1 MPPRKRATSPTPS
14 KTTPDALSE
23 TAVLET
29 ELATSDHAASDQS
42 LQDASPKPRGKK
54 LDAATA
60 GKASK
65 AGAHSDELPTED
77 VSDKEAVDE
86 EDLEE
91 EVLDDDVDEDDI
103 VEDAATEM
111 DSEENNDNE
120 DSPKLPMP
128 ALKASP
134 KAATQDTLR
143 LYLKEIS
150 AFPMLEP
157 EKEFELARRVRD
169 HGDQDAAFQIV
180 TSHLRLVVKIAMDF
194 QRRWMQNVLDL
205 VQEGN
210 VGLMRAVQKFDPE
223 KGIKFSYYA
232 AFWIKAYILKFI
244 MDNWRLVKIGTT
256 QAQRKLFYN
265 LNKERRRLQSLGFDP
280 DTSTLSKNL
289 NVSEEEVQEMEQRL
303 GSQDMSLDT
312 TLADDSTTT
321 RLDVLPAL
329 QPSIEDT
336 LARNEIS
343 ETLQGH
349 LESILPKLSDKERD
363 ILEMRLLADSPITLR
378 EIGERYGITRE
389 RVRQLETRLLQKLRT
404 HLAANIDDFSN
415 DWIVRSD

>member
-1 MPPRKRATSPTPS
+1 MSVRKPS
-14 KTTPDALSE
+14 
-23 TAVLET
+23 
-29 ELATSDHAASDQS
+29 
-42 LQDASPKPRGKK
+42 
-54 LDAATA
+54 
-60 GKASK
+60 GKAS
-65 AGAHSDELPTED
+65 P
-77 VSDKEAVDE
+77 VSEETPRAVAEA
-86 EDLEE
+86 
-91 EVLDDDVDEDDI
+91 EVLDPEPAEDESADDLDLAEVDAEAEADDDEFLDGDLPGMADPDGDSDGNS
-103 VEDAATEM
+103 EDAPPRAA
-111 DSEENNDNE
+111 
-120 DSPKLPMP
+120 LPMP
-128 ALKASP
+128 VLKSGSRAG
-134 KAATQDTLR
+134 AQDTLR
-143 LYLKEIS
+143 LYLKEIG

-157 EKEFELARRVRD
+157 EAEFELARRVRD
-169 HGDQDAAFQIV
+169 HGDGEAAFQLV

-280 DTSTLSKNL
+280 DTATLSKNL

-336 LARNEIS
+336 LAREEIS
-343 ETLQGH
+343 IALQGH
-349 LESILPKLSDKERD
+349 LERILPKLSDKERD
-363 ILEMRLLADSPITLR
+363 ILEQRLLADSPVTLR

-389 RVRQLETRLLQKLRT
+389 RVRQLETRLLHKLRV
-404 HLAANIDDFSN
+404 HLTDNIDDFSN
-415 DWIVRSD
+415 DWIVRSE